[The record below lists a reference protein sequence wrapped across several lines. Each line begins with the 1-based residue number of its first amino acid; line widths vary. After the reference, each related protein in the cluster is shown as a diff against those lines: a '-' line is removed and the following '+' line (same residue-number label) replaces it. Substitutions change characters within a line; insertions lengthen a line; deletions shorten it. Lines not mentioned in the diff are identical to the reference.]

1 MRAIV
6 PLVLLATTV
15 AAPVRTHAQQG
26 PAKWNTPR
34 VRALIERAT
43 ALRARQLADT
53 GLADYHATAHGYV
66 LFLAQVGAGLTEPP
80 KVVKADELVDN
91 IYWVAPALSKQI
103 IEGRRDTLLL
113 PTDIVYHR
121 DHLGIVQNNF
131 PATIRIGDG
140 DEVRDVPHPLS
151 TPGRAI
157 YDFAIVDSLRTRLP
171 DQTVDVYKVLV
182 RPHND
187 RTPGIVGAIYIEPR
201 TGQVVRMAFS
211 FTRAAL
217 READLEDISVVL
229 ENGLVDGRFWL
240 PRRQTIEIRR
250 RGSWLDLPARGI
262 IRARWEICCYVINRG
277 IDLTP
282 LAHGYE
288 IDSLAHKGRSVYPWT
303 GTIIDSLPA
312 GVGVATD
319 ADVTRVQ
326 EDARSLVRPGA
337 LSSRS
342 TVSLAAHSISDFV
355 RSDRVEGLALGLG
368 GTVRPVTDLA
378 ASVFGRYGFDD
389 KQGHGHIDLHWALPD
404 GAALGVTG
412 YRDFRDAGDL
422 PETSLLIN
430 SFASQ
435 EFGSDR
441 TDPFDVRGVGVFVM
455 APRWGGLIWRV
466 GVRRETEAALAIH
479 ARPALGHFAALI
491 PADAL
496 WQTATTLDVER
507 PTFDGPLGTEIHA
520 ELHARYEWDP
530 SQFGRA
536 AASAEIDRPIGRD
549 RLVIQTT
556 MAFVSRGPFPIQDA
570 VYLGGPVTGP
580 GYDYHAFVGALAGSE
595 HVEWR
600 LPVPAPAMTLGRY
613 GTTPH
618 SVTLAP
624 FGNVVYLDR
633 PDPIPLRT
641 SMTAEG
647 WYPSVGLG
655 LLAFWDVMRFDVA
668 RGLRDGRW
676 TFSFDLSRALWG
688 IL

>member
-6 PLVLLATTV
+6 PLVLLATTL
-15 AAPVRTHAQQG
+15 AMPRRAHAQQG
-26 PAKWNTPR
+26 PVQWNDPR
-34 VRALIERAT
+34 VHALIERAT
-43 ALRARQLADT
+43 TLRARQLADT
-53 GLADYHATAHGYV
+53 GLTDYRATAHGYV

-80 KVVKADELVDN
+80 KVVKADELVDS
-91 IYWVAPALSKQI
+91 IYWVAPSFTKQI
-103 IEGRRDTLLL
+103 IQGRRDTLFL

-131 PATIRIGDG
+131 RETIRVGDG

-171 DQTVDVYKVLV
+171 DQTIEVYKVLV
-182 RPHND
+182 RPRND
-187 RTPGIVGAIYIEPR
+187 RTAGIIGAIYIEPR
-201 TGQVVRMAFS
+201 TAQLVRMAFS

-217 READLEDISVVL
+217 READLEDISIVL

-262 IRARWEICCYVINRG
+262 IRARWEICCYVVNGGIN
-277 IDLTP
+277 LAA
-282 LAHGYE
+282 LAHGFE
-288 IDSLAHKGRSVYPWT
+288 IDSAAHRGRGAYPWT
-303 GTIIDSLPA
+303 GVIIDSLPS
-312 GVGVATD
+312 GVAVATD
-319 ADVTRVQ
+319 ADVARVQ
-326 EDARSLVRPGA
+326 ADARSLVRPGA
-337 LSSRS
+337 LSRPA
-342 TVSLAAHSISDFV
+342 TFALAAHAISDFV
-355 RSDRVEGLALGLG
+355 RSDRVEGLALGG
-368 GTVRPVTDLA
+368 GATVRPVTGLS

-389 KQGHGHIDLHWALPD
+389 KQGHGHLDLHWERPN
-404 GAALGVTG
+404 GVGLGVTG

-441 TDPFDVRGVGVFVM
+441 TDPFDVRGVGVFVT
-455 APRWGGLIWRV
+455 APHWGGLLWRA

-479 ARPALGHFAALI
+479 ARSALGHFAATI
-491 PADAL
+491 PANAVY
-496 WQTATTLDVER
+496 QTAVTLDIER
-507 PTFDGPLGTEIHA
+507 PTFEGPLGTEIHA
-520 ELHARYEWDP
+520 NLAARYEWNAGDV
-530 SQFGRA
+530 GRA
-536 AASAEIDRPIGRD
+536 AATTEIDRPIGRD
-549 RLVIQTT
+549 RLVTQTT
-556 MAFVSRGPFPIQDA
+556 LAFVSRGPVPIQDA

-580 GYDYHAFVGALAGSE
+580 GYDYHAFVGGLAGSE

-600 LPVPAPAMTLGRY
+600 LPIPAPSITVGRY

-618 SVTLAP
+618 TFTLAP
-624 FGNVVYLDR
+624 FAHVVYLDR

-641 SMTAEG
+641 SMTGEG
-647 WYPSVGLG
+647 WYPSLGLG

-676 TFSFDLSRALWG
+676 TFSFDLSRDLWG